1 MPGCC
6 PRPAWSAALGCSQPH
21 REPPKARPAPRTGGA
36 AHWTRPRSLFQAP
49 GPTAGEVPTDAAP
62 ATPAEPTPSRRG
74 PASTPA
80 SLPAKRPPA
89 RSGRRGGENRTAGGE
104 RAAPLTCSSAR
115 WEAAAPPAAA
125 PGSSPRAA
133 RPAHKAAQAQ
143 PAGRRRSAP
152 RRAAQSPP
160 AFPPGT
166 ASRPLSAPISA
177 SPGRLLHPLS
187 PRASHRPAPLVQA
200 QSPAPLFAYS
210 APPPYLHR
218 PRPTFIHLHTRLRP
232 AGTFGPVLRDDGHR
246 LPRPLQRRRR
256 LLVGGVT
263 EVHTVHLRGQRR
275 AWAQRPQP
283 RTPTSPTVPNTPASR
298 GQLRPLPSRSSP
310 TGCDLPSAA
319 PR

>member
-1 MPGCC
+1 ML
-6 PRPAWSAALGCSQPH
+6 AA
-21 REPPKARPAPRTGGA
+21 APR
-36 AHWTRPRSLFQAP
+36 AP
-49 GPTAGEVPTDAAP
+49 Q
-62 ATPAEPTPSRRG
+62 G
-74 PASTPA
+74 PARTTY
-80 SLPAKRPPA
+80 R
-89 RSGRRGGENRTAGGE
+89 RSGTRE
-104 RAAPLTCSSAR
+104 AAPLPLSGPGAESWRGPNRRRSGDPSGADPLP
-115 WEAAAPPAAA
+115 AGPSLHAGLAPGKETPGTFREEGRREPDGGRGTRSPAHLQLGAVGGGGA

-152 RRAAQSPP
+152 RSAAQSPP

-177 SPGRLLHPLS
+177 SPGRLLRPLS

-218 PRPTFIHLHTRLRP
+218 PRPTVIHLHTRLRP

-283 RTPTSPTVPNTPASR
+283 RTPTSPTVPNTPASP